1 MAGALRPAVVLIVL
15 ASLLFLLAGALD
27 ALQGAPDYA
36 TAESY
41 VFGVVNLVVAVLI
54 ARGNERT
61 LALRMGLAAF
71 FVVERPV
78 TAILLPT
85 PADAVAVHLVT
96 AVVEAVIFLSTLRVW
111 RLGHSVSA
119 ADLSLLSLSAQP
131 AVPAPAPA
139 TREGKKGKAK
149 GKKSPR

>member
-27 ALQGAPDYA
+27 VLQGAPDYA
-36 TAESY
+36 SIESY
-41 VFGVVNLVVAVLI
+41 VLGAVNLIVAVLI
-54 ARGNERT
+54 ARGNERI

-78 TAILLPT
+78 TAVVLPT
-85 PADAVAVHLVT
+85 PIDAVAVHMVT

-119 ADLSLLSLSAQP
+119 ADLSLLTLSAQP
-131 AVPAPAPA
+131 AAPAPA
-139 TREGKKGKAK
+139 AASGGGKKGKAK